1 MAIIFS
7 VLGLVLA
14 LVAMWLATEAIKRI
28 EGTAGTE
35 LVKPFVRRLE
45 TTLTETRTVLAKAE
59 KRIADLERQV
69 HILKFERHAQAQTPE
84 DSATNRRRIGEAQN
98 FTPTSVYNA

>member
-28 EGTAGTE
+28 EGTCTE

-45 TTLTETRTVLAKAE
+45 TTLAETRTVLAKAE

-69 HILKFERHAQAQTPE
+69 HILKFERHPQAQTPE

>member
-28 EGTAGTE
+28 EGTGTG

>member
-1 MAIIFS
+1 MAILFS

-28 EGTAGTE
+28 EGTGTE

>member
-28 EGTAGTE
+28 EGTGTE
-35 LVKPFVRRLE
+35 FVKPFVRRLE

>member
-28 EGTAGTE
+28 EGTGTE

-84 DSATNRRRIGEAQN
+84 DSATNRSRIGEAQN

>member
-28 EGTAGTE
+28 EGTGTE

-84 DSATNRRRIGEAQN
+84 DSAPNRRRIGEAKN
-98 FTPTSVYNA
+98 FTPTIVYNA

>member
-1 MAIIFS
+1 MATLFG

-28 EGTAGTE
+28 EGTGTE
-35 LVKPFVRRLE
+35 LVKPYMRRLE
-45 TTLTETRTVLAKAE
+45 TTLTETRTLLAKAE

-69 HILKFERHAQAQTPE
+69 HILKFERHAQAQTPG

>member
-28 EGTAGTE
+28 EGTGTE

-84 DSATNRRRIGEAQN
+84 DSATNRHRIGEAQN

>member
-28 EGTAGTE
+28 EGTGSE
-35 LVKPFVRRLE
+35 LVKPYMRRLE
-45 TTLTETRTVLAKAE
+45 TTLTETRTALAKAE
-59 KRIADLERQV
+59 ERMVDLEHQV
-69 HILKFERHAQAQTPE
+69 HILKFERHAQAQTPAV
-84 DSATNRRRIGEAQN
+84 SATHHRRVGKAQN

>member
-14 LVAMWLATEAIKRI
+14 LVAMWLANEAIKRI
-28 EGTAGTE
+28 EGTGTE

-45 TTLTETRTVLAKAE
+45 TPLPETRTVLAKAE

-84 DSATNRRRIGEAQN
+84 DSTTNRRRSGEAQN

>member
-28 EGTAGTE
+28 EGTGTE

-45 TTLTETRTVLAKAE
+45 TTLTETRTVLAEAE

>member
-28 EGTAGTE
+28 EGTGTE

>member
-28 EGTAGTE
+28 EGTGTE

-84 DSATNRRRIGEAQN
+84 DSTTNRRRIGEAQN

>member
-28 EGTAGTE
+28 EGTGTE

-98 FTPTSVYNA
+98 FTPTNVYNA

>member
-28 EGTAGTE
+28 EGTGTE

-84 DSATNRRRIGEAQN
+84 DNATNRRRIGEAQN